1 MHLPSLN
8 VPRPRGDRL
17 VFFAGVMLLL
27 SGVVCTAQAQ
37 HLGNGVY
44 GKLGAGLSGYTGDLA
59 GLQAG
64 APQELDANVLKH
76 FPLVAIGEVG
86 YQLSPNWG
94 LALGGQAGSYVSVG
108 DAAPV
113 ADSYRRYT
121 SHLLGRYTFGAP
133 DQRVALYLDA
143 GLNVTTGG
151 PTRTGVG
158 PSVGGGVNIRA
169 RRDVSIYV
177 ESRLHT
183 TFPDDAVDGAGTARA
198 SSGGGGRL
206 VDDGRSFD
214 TLSQLLGFGLTFSL
228 TTPTAPEIIALNAP
242 AEVEAGT
249 TATFAVTINEKEAA
263 RPLDRRWRFG
273 DGAEGSGRTVTH
285 TYRRPGTYPVTVS
298 AHNEAG
304 EAATSTTIRVTRA
317 SAPPSPP
324 EAPWV
329 VSLTARPNPVRVGEP
344 VQLRTAV
351 EGEKPVTYQWTVDGD
366 TSTRGPAPTYTFD
379 RPGRH
384 TVQVRVSN
392 DGGTQTRAMTVHAER
407 RAAKRTSP
415 QPAGLWAVG
424 VASMRSRTGAERMAR
439 RYRDRLADA
448 PVSVRIVEHVL
459 NQERHLRVVVGRYET
474 QAAAQQAR
482 ETYRRALTP
491 EAWAVRLE

>member
-1 MHLPSLN
+1 ML
-8 VPRPRGDRL
+8 L
-17 VFFAGVMLLL
+17 VGVMLLL
-27 SGVVCTAQAQ
+27 SGVVGTAQAQ
-37 HLGNGVY
+37 HLGNGFY

-59 GLQAG
+59 GPRAG

-133 DQRVALYLDA
+133 DWRVAFYLDA
-143 GLNVTTGG
+143 GLNVTAGG

-158 PSVGGGVNIRA
+158 PSVGGGVDIRA
-169 RRDVSIYV
+169 SRAVSLYV
-177 ESRLHT
+177 ESRFHT
-183 TFPDDAVDGAGTARA
+183 TLPDDAVDGAGH
-198 SSGGGGRL
+198 GPEGW
-206 VDDGRSFD
+206 SFD
-214 TLSQLLGFGLTFSL
+214 TVNQPLGFGLRFSL
-228 TTPTAPEIIALNAP
+228 TTPTAPEIIALDAP

-249 TATFAVTINEKEAA
+249 TATFAVTINEEEAA
-263 RPLDRRWRFG
+263 RPFDRRWRFG
-273 DGAEGSGRTVTH
+273 DGTEGTGRTVTH

-304 EAATSTTIRVTRA
+304 EAAVSTTIRVTRA

-324 EAPWV
+324 KAPWV

-344 VQLRTAV
+344 VQFRTAV
-351 EGEKPVTYQWTVDGD
+351 EGEEPFTYQWTVDGD
-366 TSTRGPAPTYTFD
+366 TSTTGPAPTYTFD

-384 TVQVRVSN
+384 TVRVRVSN
-392 DGGTQTRAMTVHAER
+392 DGGTQTRTMTVQAER
-407 RAAKRTSP
+407 QTAEGPSP
-415 QPAGLWAVG
+415 QPAGPWAVG

-448 PVSVRIVEHVL
+448 PVSVRIVEHML
-459 NQERHLRVVVGRYET
+459 DQERHLRVVIGRYET
-474 QAAAQQAR
+474 QAAAQQVR
-482 ETYRRALTP
+482 EKHRRALPP
-491 EAWAVRLE
+491 EAWVVRLE

>member
-1 MHLPSLN
+1 ML
-8 VPRPRGDRL
+8 L
-17 VFFAGVMLLL
+17 VGVMLLL
-27 SGVVCTAQAQ
+27 SGVVGTAQAQ
-37 HLGNGVY
+37 HLGNGFY

-59 GLQAG
+59 GPRAG

-133 DQRVALYLDA
+133 DWRVAFYLDA
-143 GLNVTTGG
+143 GLNVTAGG

-158 PSVGGGVNIRA
+158 PSVGGGVDIRA
-169 RRDVSIYV
+169 SRAVSLYV
-177 ESRLHT
+177 ESRFHT
-183 TFPDDAVDGAGTARA
+183 TLPDDAVDGAGH
-198 SSGGGGRL
+198 GPEGW
-206 VDDGRSFD
+206 SFD
-214 TLSQLLGFGLTFSL
+214 TVNQPLGFGLRFSL
-228 TTPTAPEIIALNAP
+228 TTPTAPEIIALDAP

-249 TATFAVTINEKEAA
+249 TATFAVTINEEEAA
-263 RPLDRRWRFG
+263 LPFDRRWRFG
-273 DGAEGSGRTVTH
+273 DGTEGTGRTVTH

-304 EAATSTTIRVTRA
+304 EAAVSTTIRATRA

-324 EAPWV
+324 KAPWV

-344 VQLRTAV
+344 VQFRTAV
-351 EGEKPVTYQWTVDGD
+351 EGEEPFTYQWTVDG
-366 TSTRGPAPTYTFD
+366 TTATRGPAPTYTFD

-384 TVQVRVSN
+384 TVRVRVSN
-392 DGGTQTRAMTVHAER
+392 DGGTQTRTMTVQAER
-407 RAAKRTSP
+407 RMVKGTSP

-424 VASMRSRTGAERMAR
+424 VASMRSRTGAKRMAR

-448 PVSVRIVEHVL
+448 PVSVRIVEHML
-459 NQERHLRVVVGRYET
+459 DQERHLRVVIGRYET
-474 QAAAQQAR
+474 QAAAQQVR
-482 ETYRRALTP
+482 ETHRRALPP
-491 EAWAVRLE
+491 EAWVVRLE

>member
-1 MHLPSLN
+1 ML
-8 VPRPRGDRL
+8 L
-17 VFFAGVMLLL
+17 VGVMLLL
-27 SGVVCTAQAQ
+27 SGVVGTAQAQ
-37 HLGNGVY
+37 HLGNGFY

-59 GLQAG
+59 GPRAG

-133 DQRVALYLDA
+133 DRRVAFYLDA
-143 GLNVTTGG
+143 GLNVTAGG
-151 PTRTGVG
+151 LTRTGVG
-158 PSVGGGVNIRA
+158 PSVGGGVDIRA
-169 RRDVSIYV
+169 SRAVSLYV
-177 ESRLHT
+177 ESRFHT
-183 TFPDDAVDGAGTARA
+183 TLPDDAVDGAGH
-198 SSGGGGRL
+198 GPEGW
-206 VDDGRSFD
+206 SFD
-214 TLSQLLGFGLTFSL
+214 TVNQPLGFGLRFSL
-228 TTPTAPEIIALNAP
+228 TTPTAPEIIALDAP

-249 TATFAVTINEKEAA
+249 TATFAVTINEEEAA
-263 RPLDRRWRFG
+263 RPFDRRWRFG
-273 DGAEGSGRTVTH
+273 DGTEGTGRTVTH

-304 EAATSTTIRVTRA
+304 EAAVSTTIRVTRA

-324 EAPWV
+324 KAPWV

-344 VQLRTAV
+344 VQFRTAV
-351 EGEKPVTYQWTVDGD
+351 EGEEPFTYQWTVDDD
-366 TSTRGPAPTYTFD
+366 TSTTGPAPTYTFD

-384 TVQVRVSN
+384 TVRVRVSN
-392 DGGTQTRAMTVHAER
+392 DGGTQTRTMTVQAER
-407 RAAKRTSP
+407 RMVKGTSP

-424 VASMRSRTGAERMAR
+424 VASMRSRTGAKRMAQ

-448 PVSVRIVEHVL
+448 PVSVRIVEHML
-459 NQERHLRVVVGRYET
+459 DQERHLRVVVGRYET

-482 ETYRRALTP
+482 ETYRRALPP

>member
-1 MHLPSLN
+1 ML
-8 VPRPRGDRL
+8 L
-17 VFFAGVMLLL
+17 VGVMLLL
-27 SGVVCTAQAQ
+27 SGVVGTAQAQ
-37 HLGNGVY
+37 HLGNGFY

-59 GLQAG
+59 GPRAG

-133 DQRVALYLDA
+133 DRRVAFYLDA

-158 PSVGGGVNIRA
+158 PSVGGGVDIRA
-169 RRDVSIYV
+169 SRAVSLYV
-177 ESRLHT
+177 ESRFHT
-183 TFPDDAVDGAGTARA
+183 TLPDDAVDGAGH
-198 SSGGGGRL
+198 GPEGW
-206 VDDGRSFD
+206 SFD
-214 TLSQLLGFGLTFSL
+214 TVNQPLGFGLRFSL
-228 TTPTAPEIIALNAP
+228 TTPTAPEIIALDAP

-249 TATFAVTINEKEAA
+249 TATFAVTINEEEAA

-273 DGAEGSGRTVTH
+273 DGTEGTGRTVTH

-304 EAATSTTIRVTRA
+304 EATASTTIRVTRA

-324 EAPWV
+324 KAPWV

-344 VQLRTAV
+344 VQFRTAV
-351 EGEKPVTYQWTVDGD
+351 EGEEPFTYQWTVDGD
-366 TSTRGPAPTYTFD
+366 TSTTGPAPTYTFD

-384 TVQVRVSN
+384 TVRVRVSN
-392 DGGTQTRAMTVHAER
+392 DGGTQTRTMTVQAER
-407 RAAKRTSP
+407 RMAKGNSP

-439 RYRDRLADA
+439 RYRTRLADA
-448 PVSVRIVEHVL
+448 PVSVRIVEHML
-459 NQERHLRVVVGRYET
+459 DQERHFRVVVGRYET

-482 ETYRRALTP
+482 EKHRRALPP
-491 EAWAVRLE
+491 EAWVVRLE

>member
-1 MHLPSLN
+1 ML
-8 VPRPRGDRL
+8 L
-17 VFFAGVMLLL
+17 VGVMLLL
-27 SGVVCTAQAQ
+27 SGVVGTAQAQ
-37 HLGNGVY
+37 HLGNGFY

-59 GLQAG
+59 GPRAG

-133 DQRVALYLDA
+133 DRRVAFYLDA
-143 GLNVTTGG
+143 GLNVTAGG

-158 PSVGGGVNIRA
+158 PSVGGGVDIRA
-169 RRDVSIYV
+169 SRAVSLYV
-177 ESRLHT
+177 ESRFHT
-183 TFPDDAVDGAGTARA
+183 TLPDDAVDGAGH
-198 SSGGGGRL
+198 GPEGW
-206 VDDGRSFD
+206 SFD
-214 TLSQLLGFGLTFSL
+214 TVNQPLGFGLRFSL
-228 TTPTAPEIIALNAP
+228 TTPTAPEIIALDAP

-249 TATFAVTINEKEAA
+249 TATFAVTINEEEAA
-263 RPLDRRWRFG
+263 RPFDRRWRFG
-273 DGAEGSGRTVTH
+273 DGTEGTGRTVTH

-304 EAATSTTIRVTRA
+304 EAAVSTTIRVTRA

-324 EAPWV
+324 KAPWV

-344 VQLRTAV
+344 VQFRTAV
-351 EGEKPVTYQWTVDGD
+351 EGEEPFTYQWTVDDD
-366 TSTRGPAPTYTFD
+366 TSTTGPAPTYTFD

-384 TVQVRVSN
+384 TVRVRVSN
-392 DGGTQTRAMTVHAER
+392 DGGTQTRTMTVQAER
-407 RAAKRTSP
+407 RMVKGTSP

-424 VASMRSRTGAERMAR
+424 VASMRSRTGAKRMAQ

-448 PVSVRIVEHVL
+448 PVSVRIVEHML
-459 NQERHLRVVVGRYET
+459 DQERHLRVVVGRYET

-482 ETYRRALTP
+482 ETYRRALPP

>member
-1 MHLPSLN
+1 VL
-8 VPRPRGDRL
+8 L
-17 VFFAGVMLLL
+17 VGVMLLL
-27 SGVVCTAQAQ
+27 SGVVGTAQAQ
-37 HLGNGVY
+37 HLGNGFY

-59 GLQAG
+59 GPRAG

-133 DQRVALYLDA
+133 DWRVAFYLDA
-143 GLNVTTGG
+143 GLNVTAGG

-158 PSVGGGVNIRA
+158 PSVGGGVDIRA
-169 RRDVSIYV
+169 SRAVSLYV
-177 ESRLHT
+177 ESRFHT
-183 TFPDDAVDGAGTARA
+183 TLPDDAVDGAGH
-198 SSGGGGRL
+198 GPEGW
-206 VDDGRSFD
+206 SFD
-214 TLSQLLGFGLTFSL
+214 TVNQPLGFGLRFSL
-228 TTPTAPEIIALNAP
+228 TTPTAPEIIALDAP

-249 TATFAVTINEKEAA
+249 TATFAATINEEEAA

-273 DGAEGSGRTVTH
+273 DGTEGTGRTVTH

-304 EAATSTTIRVTRA
+304 EAAVSTTIRVTRA

-324 EAPWV
+324 KAPWV

-344 VQLRTAV
+344 VQFRTAV
-351 EGEKPVTYQWTVDGD
+351 EGEEPFTYQWTVDG
-366 TSTRGPAPTYTFD
+366 TTATRGPAPTYTFD

-384 TVQVRVSN
+384 TVRVRVSN
-392 DGGTQTRAMTVHAER
+392 DGGTQTRTMTVQAER
-407 RAAKRTSP
+407 RMAKGNSP

-424 VASMRSRTGAERMAR
+424 VASMRSRTGAKRMAR

-448 PVSVRIVEHVL
+448 PVSVRIVEHML
-459 NQERHLRVVVGRYET
+459 DQERHLRVVVGRYET
-474 QAAAQQAR
+474 QAAAQQVR
-482 ETYRRALTP
+482 ETHRRALPP
-491 EAWAVRLE
+491 EAWVVRLE